1 MQLPTS
7 KSNFKQ
13 GDIAL
18 IGAGPGDA
26 ELLTIKAL
34 RFLQNADVVVYDRLV
49 SKEILDLIPI
59 QARRIYV
66 GKELNRHS
74 VPQDKINETLVSL
87 ANQQLR
93 VARLKGGD
101 SFIFGRGSEELNYI
115 LEQQVSAHV
124 IPGITAA
131 SGCTTYAGIPLTHRG
146 IAHSCSFITGHFS
159 KDGELI
165 LPWENYID
173 SGQTLVFYM
182 GIKSSGIIARQLIK
196 HGRAE
201 STPAAIIHSGTQ
213 NNQKVW
219 RTTLSGLPELITNKQ
234 IKSPSLLVIGD
245 VVNAVSL
252 AHSDMSNLST
262 SPSAQLPGAAYFSAS
277 PHELEQSA

>member
-1 MQLPTS
+1 MQLPAS
-7 KSNFKQ
+7 KSNFKP
-13 GDIAL
+13 GEIAL

-26 ELLTIKAL
+26 ELLTVKAV
-34 RFLQNADVVVYDRLV
+34 RFLQHADVVVYDRLV
-49 SKEILDLIPI
+49 SRDILNLLPDN
-59 QARRIYV
+59 ARRIYV

-74 VPQDKINETLVSL
+74 VPQEKINETLVEL
-87 ANQQLR
+87 ARKQMR
-93 VARLKGGD
+93 VVRLKGGD

-146 IAHSCSFITGHFS
+146 LAHSCSFITGHFS

-165 LPWENYID
+165 LPWQNYID

-182 GIKSSGIIARQLIK
+182 GIKSSATIAKQLIK
-196 HGRAE
+196 HGRAP

-219 RTTLSGLPELITNKQ
+219 RTTLQTLPTLIANEEV
-234 IKSPSLLVIGD
+234 KSPSLLVIGD
-245 VVNAVSL
+245 VVNAVQIAQQAPL
-252 AHSDMSNLST
+252 TAKMN
-262 SPSAQLPGAAYFSAS
+262 PISANAYFSPA
-277 PHELEQSA
+277 PVPIDRTA